1 MKFTTVMTEMQE
13 GDRVSSKND
22 EELASKYGIALRPS
36 DNTKSSIDYYSN
48 LYLYDTIIE
57 LVQPIDP
64 NVCEPLDRV
73 NSLGFSQRW
82 SALCH
87 KFIHSPAFLARPGDG
102 RSLFEN
108 IEP

>member
-1 MKFTTVMTEMQE
+1 MKFTTAMTEMQE

-36 DNTKSSIDYYSN
+36 DNAKSSIDYYSN

-64 NVCEPLDRV
+64 NV
-73 NSLGFSQRW
+73 SY
-82 SALCH
+82 
-87 KFIHSPAFLARPGDG
+87 
-102 RSLFEN
+102 
-108 IEP
+108 